1 MMMLMLARRVE
12 EARAVFAS
20 RRIGEPVGE
29 VRGTRGG
36 REGMEVCTPCAS
48 AVAVILSVG

>member
-20 RRIGEPVGE
+20 KRIGEPVGE
-29 VRGTRGG
+29 GRGAGG
-36 REGMEVCTPCAS
+36 SKVEVCTPCAS
-48 AVAVILSVG
+48 AVDFVFPGG